1 MGHRKNSFFTV
12 LLLLMYGF
20 TCKAVIVE
28 RKGALDTAAKTYVN
42 PVFEPVL
49 ADPSIV
55 RDPKTGLFYA
65 FGTADD
71 WGDGQGLRLV
81 PMLKS
86 KTLSNWTYV
95 KNALTTKPKWKKKG
109 GIWAPDVNLV
119 DGKYYM
125 YYAFSTWGDPNP
137 GIGLAIA
144 DSLNGD
150 FIDQGKV
157 FLSAEVKVPNS
168 IDPCFFEEEG
178 RKYLFWGSFS
188 DLPTQGT
195 YAIELAADGK
205 SVADINKKIKIAAG
219 DWEAVMIHKR
229 DKYYY
234 FFGSKGSCCE
244 GINSKYHVLVGRSE
258 TLMGP
263 YLDKEGYPIT
273 ERGKGTLLIEGND
286 KFVGTGH
293 NAGIITDDEGSDW
306 FLYHGFRVDKGNLSN
321 GTDRRI
327 LLMDKLEWKNG
338 WPEIKNKE
346 ASSTKQEIPVFNQ

>member
-1 MGHRKNSFFTV
+1 MDLHQNKLFILLV
-12 LLLLMYGF
+12 LLGVGMA
-20 TCKAVIVE
+20 CKAGTVE
-28 RKGALDTAAKTYVN
+28 YSNKPDTTNKTYTN

-49 ADPSIV
+49 ADPSVI
-55 RDPKTGLFYA
+55 RDSKTGIFYA
-65 FGTADD
+65 FGTADN

-81 PMLKS
+81 PILRS
-86 KTLSNWTYV
+86 KNLASWSYV
-95 KNALTTKPKWKKKG
+95 KNALTTKPKWKKEG

-119 DGKYYM
+119 NGKYYM
-125 YYAFSTWGDPNP
+125 YYAYSTWGDPNP

-150 FIDQGKV
+150 FIDHGKV
-157 FLSAEVKVPNS
+157 FLSAEVNVPNS
-168 IDPCFFEEEG
+168 IDPCFFEEKEK
-178 RKYLFWGSFS
+178 KYLFWGSFS

-195 YAIELAADGK
+195 YAIELASDGR

-229 DKYYY
+229 GQYYY

-244 GINSKYHVLVGRSE
+244 GINSTYHVLVGRSE

-263 YLDKEGYPIT
+263 YLDKEGRPIT
-273 ERGKGTLLIEGND
+273 ERGNGTLLVKGND

-293 NAGIITDDEGSDW
+293 NARVITDDEGSDW
-306 FLYHGFRVDKGNLSN
+306 FLYHGFRADKGNLSN

-338 WPEIKNKE
+338 WPEIKNKG
-346 ASSTKQEIPVFNQ
+346 ASSTKQEIPVFN